1 MNKKS
6 KNVGGDIEAGYTY
19 VITIAIIVHGCITTT
34 VINNNY
40 NIQFHSATHNEI
52 KGYTS
57 SRNDDYHLRDRF
69 NNTFRQS
76 KPSISDTHPPH
87 FNNLPYDK
95 ILGNYYNQGC
105 VNRFFNMFNL
115 TTNGIWL
122 ISVHRKPSE
131 STDNDYEY
139 VYPTD
144 TERYIN
150 LLNIEGFKDL
160 SYFFNFN
167 SEFSQIFQELINFDK
182 IKLWH
187 GDKNWK
193 VELNHDHTRIEY
205 IRLTYLLDL
214 LKKLF
219 GLNCH
224 LNVFDYSCS
233 SMCREDDEIN
243 SSIQSLELSDSPYFK
258 AGRFIKSK
266 KRRYLPAP
274 NVLFKNKTKKYSKN
288 KRNKRKSNKRKSNKR
303 KYKKR

>member
-1 MNKKS
+1 MNQKS
-6 KNVGGDIEAGYTY
+6 KNLGGDIESGYTY

-40 NIQFHSATHNEI
+40 NIQLHSATHNEI
-52 KGYTS
+52 KVNKS
-57 SRNDDYHLRDRF
+57 SRNDDYDLRDIF

-76 KPSISDTHPPH
+76 KPVISDTHPPH
-87 FNNLPYDK
+87 FNTLPYDK
-95 ILGNYYNQGC
+95 IIGDYYNQGC
-105 VNRFFNMFNL
+105 SRFFNMLNL
-115 TTNGIWL
+115 TTNGIWI

-144 TERYIN
+144 TERHIN

-167 SEFSQIFQELINFDK
+167 SEFSQIYQELINFDK
-182 IKLWH
+182 INRKH
-187 GDKNWK
+187 RDKKWK
-193 VELNHDHTRIEY
+193 VELNEDYTRIEF

-214 LKKLF
+214 FKKMF
-219 GLNCH
+219 GLNCNF
-224 LNVFDYSCS
+224 NVFDYSCS
-233 SMCREDDEIN
+233 AMCSKYNQITP
-243 SSIQSLELSDSPYFK
+243 SIKPLELSDSPYFR

-288 KRNKRKSNKRKSNKR
+288 KKNKRKSKKR

>member
-34 VINNNY
+34 VINKNY

-52 KGYTS
+52 KGYVS
-57 SRNDDYHLRDRF
+57 SRHDDYHLRDRF

-76 KPSISDTHPPH
+76 KPIISDTHPPH

-95 ILGNYYNQGC
+95 IIGDYYNQHC
-105 VNRFFNMFNL
+105 VDRFFNMFSL
-115 TTNGIWL
+115 TTNGIWI

-144 TERYIN
+144 NGRYIN
-150 LLNIEGFKDL
+150 LLNIDGFKDL
-160 SYFFNFN
+160 SDVFNLN
-167 SEFSQIFQELINFDK
+167 SDFSLIYQEMIKFDK
-182 IKLWH
+182 NKLNH

-193 VELNHDHTRIEY
+193 IELNADHTRIEY
-205 IRLTYLLDL
+205 IRLTYFLDL
-214 LKKLF
+214 LTKIF
-219 GLNCH
+219 GIRCNF
-224 LNVFDYSCS
+224 NVFDYSCS

-274 NVLFKNKTKKYSKN
+274 NVLFKNKTKKSAKN
-288 KRNKRKSNKRKSNKR
+288 KKNNRKNRKSKKRKS
-303 KYKKR
+303 KKR